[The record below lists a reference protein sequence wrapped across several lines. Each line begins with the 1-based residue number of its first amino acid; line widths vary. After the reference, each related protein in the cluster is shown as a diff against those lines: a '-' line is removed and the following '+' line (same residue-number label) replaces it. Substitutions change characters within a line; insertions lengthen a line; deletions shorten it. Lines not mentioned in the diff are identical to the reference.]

1 MSQSDFLRVEDLSLA
16 YPLPRKGFGQKASTL
31 QVVHDVSFSLAE
43 GCTLGLVGESGSG
56 KSSIGQAILGNLAP
70 AAGAIHVGDWDVGGF
85 QGHPPFAYRQAVQ
98 IVWQNPYASLTPSL
112 PIGIQIV
119 QALSARRIVTP
130 TRARALAQSL
140 LQQVGLRPEDAEKRA
155 HQFSGG
161 QRQRIAIARALALEP
176 RLIVLDEPVS
186 ALDVITQSQILRLL
200 QRIQQDSGVAY
211 VLISHDLGV
220 VRHLANEV
228 AVLRHGRLVERG
240 PANEVCDRPASDYTR
255 ELIAAILE
263 PPFQEAVM

>member
-1 MSQSDFLRVEDLSLA
+1 MSHGNLLRVENLSLA
-16 YPLPRKGFGQKASTL
+16 YPLPRRQFWRKPQRL
-31 QVVHDVSFSLAE
+31 QVVHDVSFSLEA
-43 GCTLGLVGESGSG
+43 GRTLGLVGESGSG
-56 KSSIGQAILGNLAP
+56 KSSIGQAILGNLMP
-70 AAGAIHVGDWDVGGF
+70 AAGSVQVLGWDVAQFRGR
-85 QGHPPFAYRQAVQ
+85 PPFAYRQAVQ

-112 PIGIQIV
+112 PVGTQIV
-119 QALSARRIVTP
+119 QALSARRMVTP
-130 TRARALAQSL
+130 TRARALAQAL
-140 LQQVGLRPEDAEKRA
+140 LRQVGLRPEDAAKRA

-200 QRIQQDSGVAY
+200 QRIQQESEVAY

-220 VRHLANEV
+220 VRHLADEV
-228 AVLRHGRLVERG
+228 VVLRQGGLVERG
-240 PANEVCDRPASDYTR
+240 RADTVCDRPTHDYTR

-263 PPFQEAVM
+263 PPFQDNTN